1 MSSLGGLF
9 LYMNELDKAL
19 KKAGGKR
26 TQNYRLEHPAK
37 YIRGSQNEQ
46 KAANEMTETAKRY
59 KEGTL
64 TDAYIKKIENFRKK
78 DTKKRSNT

>member
-1 MSSLGGLF
+1 VSSLGGLF
-9 LYMNELDKAL
+9 LYMSRLDKAL
-19 KKAGGKR
+19 KDVGGKR
-26 TQNYRLEHPAK
+26 TQNYRLNHPAK
-37 YIRGSQNEQ
+37 YLKGSQNEQ

-78 DTKKRSNT
+78 DTKKRRT

>member
-1 MSSLGGLF
+1 MSR
-9 LYMNELDKAL
+9 LDKAL
-19 KKAGGKR
+19 KDVGGKR
-26 TQNYRLEHPAK
+26 TQNYRLNHPAK
-37 YIRGSQNEQ
+37 YLKGSQNEQ

-78 DTKKRSNT
+78 DTKKRRT